1 MKKIPRMG
9 HHRPRLGR
17 DILMGIPSDPLRLYT
32 VEYQLIAVCRRS
44 GCDHRREL
52 HIELLQRVFGGEATL
67 AAIGARFRCHRCGMC
82 GARIEVRYLGPRGVS
97 R

>member
-9 HHRPRLGR
+9 HRPPRLGR
-17 DILMGIPSDPLRLYT
+17 DILMGLASDPLRLYT
-32 VEYQLIAVCRRS
+32 VDYQLVAVCRRS

-52 HIELLQRVFGGEATL
+52 HTVLLQRVFGGEATL
-67 AAIGARFRCHRCGMC
+67 GTIGARFRCRRCGMR
-82 GARIEVRYLGPRGVS
+82 GARIEVHYLGPRREG